1 MQKGV
6 ILGCGNRSN
15 VGMDTV
21 TLVLIQHVT
30 YDSYLVQ
37 FSDYPRE
44 DPAPCA
50 GFVRGRLNKLQPKC
64 RL

>member
-21 TLVLIQHVT
+21 TLVVPHCNICNNTPIQKK
-30 YDSYLVQ
+30 
-37 FSDYPRE
+37 PRISLPE
-44 DPAPCA
+44 VNFKVLKF
-50 GFVRGRLNKLQPKC
+50 G
-64 RL
+64 